1 VSGGITGTVSYDDV
15 GRTASFKPNKA
26 LSNSVT
32 YTVTLTTGIKDRAGN
47 ALVSNY
53 SWQFATEGT
62 LAGHALTVSVSAGN
76 GIVTSAPAG
85 IACGMDCSENYAA
98 GTNVRLFATPSAGSV
113 FSGWSGACS
122 GTGVCTLSM
131 PAAQNVAA
139 RFSAS
144 GAGSLRTNEWVQKS
158 FVAYY
163 GRPADPAGLGYW
175 AERMDREGGSLSS
188 IITAFG
194 SSDEFNRRYGGLT
207 YTALVTKIYQQALA
221 RDPDPAGLAYYVGEL
236 QAGRRTLQSIALD
249 VLNGATRAPDST
261 VVANKLDV
269 ANHFTGKCA
278 ASCAYGGEQTGVNA
292 LTAVTRDPASVIT
305 AKLAIESRCG
315 P

>member
-1 VSGGITGTVSYDDV
+1 
-15 GRTASFKPNKA
+15 
-26 LSNSVT
+26 
-32 YTVTLTTGIKDRAGN
+32 
-47 ALVSNY
+47 
-53 SWQFATEGT
+53 
-62 LAGHALTVSVSAGN
+62 
-76 GIVTSAPAG
+76 
-85 IACGMDCSENYAA
+85 
-98 GTNVRLFATPSAGSV
+98 
-113 FSGWSGACS
+113 
-122 GTGVCTLSM
+122 
-131 PAAQNVAA
+131 
-139 RFSAS
+139 
-144 GAGSLRTNEWVQKS
+144 
-158 FVAYY
+158 
-163 GRPADPAGLGYW
+163 
-175 AERMDREGGSLSS
+175 MDREGGSLSS

-278 ASCAYGGEQTGVNA
+278 AGCAYGGEQSGANA
-292 LTAVTRDPASVIT
+292 LTAITPDPATVMT